1 MWAIYNSIKGWTFYN
16 LSEEELNV
24 IVGTLSANERRLTF
38 VCQKDSDKWTPLAD
52 GQCTDLA
59 ERYKN
64 NENYPKTDMAA
75 HGEHDT
81 DFFIFKPQKR
91 AYARLHDR
99 YEVQYKAV
107 IEGHN
112 QQFESE
118 TVNVSEGGIYFS
130 AVIPDWVSGYFI
142 VKIYT
147 GNQYYQ
153 LICSLVEDQKV
164 RHRVQIMSEEND
176 PNYLRYK
183 DWLKTL
189 SPSMIS

>member
-16 LSEEELNV
+16 LSQEELNLL
-24 IVGTLSANERRLTF
+24 IGTLSPNERRLTF
-38 VCQKDSDKWTPLAD
+38 VSQENSEKWIPLAETNC
-52 GQCTDLA
+52 GDLN
-59 ERYKN
+59 ERYKKGAH
-64 NENYPKTDMAA
+64 YPKTEIAVNA
-75 HGEHDT
+75 EHDT

-99 YEVQYKAV
+99 YEVKYKAV

-112 QQFESE
+112 QQFDSY
-118 TVNVSEGGIYFS
+118 TVNISEGGIYFL
-130 AVIPDWVSGYFI
+130 AEIPDWVSGYFI
-142 VKIYT
+142 VKIYSE
-147 GNQYYQ
+147 NQDYQ

-189 SPSMIS
+189 SPSTIS